1 LGDFTRTGGGILYS
15 PRVSSTPVR
24 LLRLLSLLSTRQSW
38 TNREFAERMEVNERT
53 VRRDGARLLEPASRR
68 R

>member
-1 LGDFTRTGGGILYS
+1 
-15 PRVSSTPVR
+15 VR